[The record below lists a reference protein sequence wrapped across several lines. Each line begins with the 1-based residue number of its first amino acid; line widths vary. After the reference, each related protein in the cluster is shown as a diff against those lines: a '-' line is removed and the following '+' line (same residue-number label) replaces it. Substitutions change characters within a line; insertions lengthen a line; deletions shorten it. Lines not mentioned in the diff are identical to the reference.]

1 MRNPNGY
8 GSVIKLSGNRRKP
21 YMIRITTGWELN
33 EKEEKVRQLF
43 RPIGYYKTRPE
54 AILAL
59 AEYNKDPSAM
69 DASTITY
76 LELYEKWSKEKYDL
90 NKISKQMINSYSA
103 AYKRTENLYKL
114 KFADLRKTHLQ
125 GAIDAC
131 NTGFSTKKN
140 IKILFNQLYKF
151 ALEND
156 IVQKDYSVFCSAG
169 KYEQSDIHEPFTQ
182 DEMDK
187 LFENEHRLEHIDTVL
202 IMIYT
207 GMRIE
212 ELLSAKTSN
221 VNLDQRTMRAGVK
234 TEYSK
239 NRIIP
244 LNKKILHFIEKR
256 LQAGHEYLVTSD
268 KGRKMG
274 YSVYRRGHFDKIM
287 EQLGMNH
294 LPHDCRH
301 TFATLA
307 DNAGMNKVSIKRI
320 IGHASKDITDRIYT
334 HKDIEELIKAIDLL

>member
-1 MRNPNGY
+1 MRNANGY

-33 EKEEKVRQLF
+33 EKEEKVKQLF
-43 RPIGYYKTRPE
+43 KPIGYYKTRPE

-69 DASTITY
+69 DASTITF
-76 LELYEKWSKEKYDL
+76 LELYEKWSKEKYDPS
-90 NKISKQMINSYSA
+90 KISKQMINSYKA
-103 AYKRTENLYKL
+103 AYKRTEKLYKL
-114 KFADLRKTHLQ
+114 KFAELRKSHLQ
-125 GAIDAC
+125 GVIDAC
-131 NTGFSTKKN
+131 DTGFSTKKN

-169 KYEQSDIHEPFTQ
+169 KYEQSEIHEPFTQ
-182 DEMDK
+182 KEMDK
-187 LFENEHRLEHIDTVL
+187 LFEDERRLEHIDTIL

-212 ELLSAKTSN
+212 ELLLTKASSIN
-221 VNLDQRTMRAGVK
+221 IDERTMRAGVK
-234 TEYSK
+234 TESGK

-244 LNKKILHFIEKR
+244 INKKILPFIEKR
-256 LQAGHEYLVTSD
+256 LQAGNEYLVSSD

-287 EQLGMNH
+287 EQLEMNH

-307 DNAGMNKVSIKRI
+307 DNAGMNRVSRQRI
-320 IGHASKDITDRIYT
+320 MGHASKDITDKVYT
-334 HKDIEELIKAIDLL
+334 HKDIAELIKAIDLL